1 PTSHDDA
8 PLCGLVLHLG
18 ALERHVVLHRNPD
31 LVHPGRGGHRTART
45 YRGPCLPAPKQ
56 ECPVSHPRNRL
67 DEVIHSPVRFSIVAT
82 LSASDQAEFR
92 FVRDAVEISDSALS
106 KQISVL
112 EKAEYVKV
120 TKFPVGRRTRTSLS
134 LTAKGRKAFAEHVR
148 ALREIAA
155 GAGLAEGD

>member
-1 PTSHDDA
+1 M
-8 PLCGLVLHLG
+8 
-18 ALERHVVLHRNPD
+18 
-31 LVHPGRGGHRTART
+31 
-45 YRGPCLPAPKQ
+45 
-56 ECPVSHPRNRL
+56 SHPRNRL
-67 DEVIHSPVRFSIVAT
+67 DEVIHSPVRFSIVAA

-120 TKFPVGRRTRTSLS
+120 GKFPVGRRTRTSLS